1 MVSLQGK
8 NIIVT
13 GGSHGIGLAIATK
26 LSELGAGIVICSRNK
41 EMIEEVCVKNAT
53 APQGFYGI
61 TADVSSA
68 ADCKRL
74 VAFVVEKLGGVDV
87 LINNAGTF
95 GEVGPFDTIDI
106 DNWSKTI
113 ATNFLGAVTCS
124 RFVIPEMKKQ
134 GGGKIIN
141 FAGGGVGGKKPLAN
155 FSAYYSSKVAVVGFT
170 ETLAQEME
178 GYNIQV
184 NCISPGAINTGITD
198 YLIAQGPVKV
208 GNEMYEQILKQKEG
222 TNNNLELTIDL
233 VKFLCSGESDHL
245 TGRMLSAKWDSI
257 DTLRSTPKG
266 GDLFKLR
273 RIDNDLFYGK

>member
-1 MVSLQGK
+1 
-8 NIIVT
+8 
-13 GGSHGIGLAIATK
+13 
-26 LSELGAGIVICSRNK
+26 
-41 EMIEEVCVKNAT
+41 
-53 APQGFYGI
+53 
-61 TADVSSA
+61 
-68 ADCKRL
+68 
-74 VAFVVEKLGGVDV
+74 
-87 LINNAGTF
+87 
-95 GEVGPFDTIDI
+95 
-106 DNWSKTI
+106 
-113 ATNFLGAVTCS
+113 
-124 RFVIPEMKKQ
+124 
-134 GGGKIIN
+134 
-141 FAGGGVGGKKPLAN
+141 
-155 FSAYYSSKVAVVGFT
+155 VVGFT